1 MAALDWVG
9 STITADGGVPFML
22 HASEG
27 WPAAPWMQPADEGC
41 HLTFG
46 YVAQA
51 AKHGLTPAWLGRA
64 QAWCDDRLD
73 EPEGLG
79 GYNLKYAL
87 KLLDV
92 AGRPDIPVHAGC
104 DTPLVH
110 AADDAA
116 YVHGLDGFGDTGYTP
131 SARAAH
137 AEHAA
142 LALIRYSHEYANDIT
157 YVMLGPL
164 TNLALALKLDPTL
177 PQRVPRLVIMGGA
190 GSLEV
195 APGQR
200 LVDQPGFPDVY
211 RSEALAHAA
220 LLGRLREVRDVRW
233 AYASP
238 AAEIAPGERTGEFRL
253 GGDTLLSD
261 ESGRSFISAEDFAIA
276 LVDEAE
282 SGAHLGTRF
291 TAGY

>member
-1 MAALDWVG
+1 MAKLVVFGASGMIGSRVLTEALERGHHVLAVVRDPAKLTRDDANLTVESG
-9 STITADGGVPFML
+9 DVTDPATVTRVARGADAVLCCVSRRGPGLDQTAAYLEVVDSLVDGL
-22 HASEG
+22 RELAA
-27 WPAAPWMQPADEGC
+27 AAPP
-41 HLTFG
+41 
-46 YVAQA
+46 
-51 AKHGLTPAWLGRA
+51 
-64 QAWCDDRLD
+64 
-73 EPEGLG
+73 
-79 GYNLKYAL
+79 
-87 KLLDV
+87 
-92 AGRPDIPVHAGC
+92 
-104 DTPLVH
+104 
-110 AADDAA
+110 
-116 YVHGLDGFGDTGYTP
+116 
-131 SARAAH
+131 
-137 AEHAA
+137 
-142 LALIRYSHEYANDIT
+142 
-157 YVMLGPL
+157 
-164 TNLALALKLDPTL
+164 
-177 PQRVPRLVIMGGA
+177 LVIMGGA